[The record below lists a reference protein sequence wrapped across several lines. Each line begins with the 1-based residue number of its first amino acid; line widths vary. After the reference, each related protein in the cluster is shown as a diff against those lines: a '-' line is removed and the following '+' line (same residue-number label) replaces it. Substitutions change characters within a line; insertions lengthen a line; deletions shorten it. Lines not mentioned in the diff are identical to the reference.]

1 MFNDTIIKAAR
12 GEKTDYTPVWF
23 MRQVGRSQPEY
34 NKVKEK
40 YSLMEITHQPE
51 LTAYLT
57 ATPVDNYNVD
67 AAVLYKDIVSPLA
80 PLGVDVDIKPG
91 VGPVIQNPIRDIK
104 DVEKLG
110 ELDPYKDLDYI
121 YKTIEILTKEK
132 LNVPLIG
139 FCGAPFTV
147 ASYMIEGG
155 PSKNYHKT
163 KKMMYNQ
170 PETWFRLMDKLTD
183 MSIQY
188 LRAQVE
194 SGASLIQIFDSW
206 GGALSREDYAYY
218 LSPSMNRIINS
229 VREMDTP
236 VIVFGIGA
244 SHLIPEWN
252 TLDMDVIGLDW
263 RTSIDQARE
272 LGVKKALQ
280 GNLDPALLLADWQV
294 IEDRT
299 KAILDQGRNEAHI
312 FNLGHGV
319 FPEVDPATLKRLT
332 SFVHEYSKGK

>member
-12 GEKTDYTPVWF
+12 GEKTEYTPVWF

-57 ATPVDNYNVD
+57 ATPVENYNVD

-80 PLGVDVDIKPG
+80 PMGVDVEIKKG
-91 VGPVIQNPIRDIK
+91 VGPVIHNPIRNID

-110 ELDPYKDLDYI
+110 ELDPYKDLDYVC
-121 YKTIEILTKEK
+121 KTIKILTEEK

-163 KKMMYNQ
+163 KAMMYNQ
-170 PETWFRLMDKLTD
+170 PDTWFKLMDKLTD
-183 MSIQY
+183 MSIRY
-188 LRAQVE
+188 LTAQVE
-194 SGASLIQIFDSW
+194 SGAKMIQIFDSW
-206 GGALSREDYAYY
+206 GGALNKNDYGYY
-218 LSPSMNRIINS
+218 LSPSMNRIIDA
-229 VREMDTP
+229 VRKLGVP
-236 VIVFGIGA
+236 VTVFGIGA

-252 TLDMDVIGLDW
+252 SLNMDVMGLDW
-263 RTSIDQARE
+263 RTSIEEARA
-272 LGVKKALQ
+272 LGVGKALQ
-280 GNLDPALLLADWQV
+280 GNLDPALLLADWEV
-294 IEDRT
+294 IEKRT
-299 KAILDQGRNEAHI
+299 KEILDQGGNAGHI

-319 FPEVDPATLKRLT
+319 FPEVSPDTLKKLT
-332 SFVHEYSKGK
+332 AFVHQYSKGK

>member
-1 MFNDTIIKAAR
+1 MFNDTLIRAAK
-12 GEKTDYTPVWF
+12 GERTEHTPVWF

-34 NKVKEK
+34 LKVKEK
-40 YSLMEITHQPE
+40 YSLIEITKQPE

-57 ATPVDNYNVD
+57 ATPVENYNVD
-67 AAVLYKDIVSPLA
+67 AAVLYKDIISPLS
-80 PLGVDVDIKPG
+80 PIGIDVEIVAG
-91 VGPVIQNPIRDIK
+91 VGPVIHNPIKDIK

-163 KKMMYNQ
+163 KQMMYNA
-170 PETWFRLMDKLTD
+170 PETWHKLMDKLTE
-183 MSIQY
+183 MSITY
-188 LRAQVE
+188 LDAQIE
-194 SGASLIQIFDSW
+194 SGASVIQIFDSW
-206 GGALSREDYAYY
+206 GGAMSKSVYAEN
-218 LSPSMNRIINS
+218 LSPYMNRIAAH
-229 VREMDTP
+229 VRSKGVP

-252 TLDMDVIGLDW
+252 TLDVDVIGLDW
-263 RTSIDQARE
+263 RTSINEARE
-272 LGVKKALQ
+272 MGVKKALQ
-280 GNLDPALLLADWQV
+280 GNLEPALLLTDWEI
-294 IEDRT
+294 IEAKAKEIVTQGNRT
-299 KAILDQGRNEAHI
+299 GHI

-319 FPEVDPATLKRLT
+319 FPEVNPDTLKRLT
-332 SFVHEYSKGK
+332 EFVHTYSKGL